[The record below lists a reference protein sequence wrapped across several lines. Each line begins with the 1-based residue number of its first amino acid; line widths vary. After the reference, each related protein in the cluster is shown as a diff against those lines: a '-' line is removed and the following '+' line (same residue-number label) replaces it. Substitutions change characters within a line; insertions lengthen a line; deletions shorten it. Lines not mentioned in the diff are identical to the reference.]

1 MLLETK
7 FGMGVNIAPNGRHL
21 SVITG
26 QVVDQSVHGE
36 PPAVAAPIM
45 AGPATGGKRHRP
57 S

>member
-1 MLLETK
+1 MLLETE
-7 FGMGVNIAPNGRHL
+7 FGIGVNIAPNGRHL

-26 QVVDQSVHGE
+26 QVVDQSVHGK

-45 AGPATGGKRHRP
+45 AGRAVGGKCHRP

>member
-1 MLLETK
+1 MLLETE
-7 FGMGVNIAPNGRHL
+7 FGIGVNIAPNGRHL

-36 PPAVAAPIM
+36 PPAVAAPIK
-45 AGPATGGKRHRP
+45 AGPAAGGKRHRP